1 MATTDWINEG
11 LNHPRTDK
19 IVQFARGNLLIR
31 VGQNDYAAKV
41 VVATETDGKMKLYD
55 ILDLNKTQIMAKEM
69 DVAITENPSP
79 DTGRNTTSISDD
91 NVSQRQPEVN
101 RKSSL
106 RGTRYSVD
114 DERFGQGVQK
124 SPTEPK
130 KRGQPVAESRPIRA
144 KRELRQTLMGLFS
157 IPEGSRVE
165 LWEMIDSYA
174 DRLIKNGGI
183 TEEDRRTFFD
193 RMYEA
198 GVMVAPADDYFAEGR
213 NYIEGGKIYVPD
225 SVVAE
230 FGDDWADIRR
240 RAFCA
245 GVYLTRSDMSKGHR
259 VSGMKGWE
267 KAKELLSWDLP
278 GIAKRAIF
286 GNKIS
291 DTREDAIGT
300 LMKEGISFDRF
311 LSAYSIPQGRGGGRV
326 RRGA

>member
-1 MATTDWINEG
+1 
-11 LNHPRTDK
+11 
-19 IVQFARGNLLIR
+19 
-31 VGQNDYAAKV
+31 
-41 VVATETDGKMKLYD
+41 
-55 ILDLNKTQIMAKEM
+55 
-69 DVAITENPSP
+69 
-79 DTGRNTTSISDD
+79 
-91 NVSQRQPEVN
+91 
-101 RKSSL
+101 
-106 RGTRYSVD
+106 
-114 DERFGQGVQK
+114 
-124 SPTEPK
+124 
-130 KRGQPVAESRPIRA
+130 
-144 KRELRQTLMGLFS
+144 
-157 IPEGSRVE
+157 
-165 LWEMIDSYA
+165 
-174 DRLIKNGGI
+174 
-183 TEEDRRTFFD
+183 
-193 RMYEA
+193 
-198 GVMVAPADDYFAEGR
+198 MVAPADDYFAGAR